1 MPFIEGMCGER
12 TYSKG
17 FGPSN
22 RAYSGCA
29 IDRRTVEQRMTCELA
44 TPNRPM
50 FSWRWSR
57 ERIATFY
64 HQSQACLPC
73 SIVLLCNVRTFFAI
87 CSSILWHQHPDVP
100 VCGIF
105 PHSSAMLNR
114 TRMIGPCQNAAWF
127 FYVPATAPGSSVK
140 RRSVSSLG
148 LEALLLFSPSVW
160 QRESYGLA
168 PARSVILLFALVS
181 ERLRASP
188 AHGGDARGGRR
199 HLSVGLLVSP

>member
-17 FGPSN
+17 FGPSI

-64 HQSQACLPC
+64 HQSQPCLPC
-73 SIVLLCNVRTFFAI
+73 SIALLCKVRTFFAI
-87 CSSILWHQHPDVP
+87 CSSSFDTDTLTSQ
-100 VCGIF
+100 CGGIF

-127 FYVPATAPGSSVK
+127 FYLPATAPGSIRLQIREGCMGAPPAPRWGWDSCGGSIRKTIKGRVP
-140 RRSVSSLG
+140 RFVSNT
-148 LEALLLFSPSVW
+148 
-160 QRESYGLA
+160 Q
-168 PARSVILLFALVS
+168 
-181 ERLRASP
+181 
-188 AHGGDARGGRR
+188 
-199 HLSVGLLVSP
+199 